1 MLMKTKA
8 LVLREVS
15 YKESDRILTLLTQER
30 GKLSA
35 NARGSRKK
43 GSAIAAGTQLL
54 CWSELVLSETR
65 GRWSVK
71 EAAVE
76 RQFRGMRAELERFA
90 LGCYFAEAAQVL
102 ALEELPTPELLSLT
116 LNSLHVLDKKPELPL
131 ALVKTVFEWRCMC
144 ASGYE
149 PQLEGCA
156 LCGAPEPEQP
166 RFHPLEGMLHC
177 AACRPAEDSMPLSP
191 AALAA
196 LRQIVYGDPKKI
208 FSFRLDGEGM
218 KQLGKISEHYM
229 LLQLD
234 RGFGTLDFYRQLSI

>member
-1 MLMKTKA
+1 MVLNRADQADREATKDWA
-8 LVLREVS
+8 AFF
-15 YKESDRILTLLTQER
+15 KE
-30 GKLSA
+30 
-35 NARGSRKK
+35 K
-43 GSAIAAGTQLL
+43 GWAVMETDSKSGAGTAKF
-54 CWSELVLSETR
+54 S
-65 GRWSVK
+65 
-71 EAAVE
+71 AAV
-76 RQFRGMRAELERFA
+76 REL
-90 LGCYFAEAAQVL
+90 
-102 ALEELPTPELLSLT
+102 
-116 LNSLHVLDKKPELPL
+116 LDKKPELPL

-208 FSFRLDGEGM
+208 FSFRLDGESL
-218 KQLGKISEHYM
+218 KQLGKISERYM

-234 RGFGTLDFYRQLSI
+234 RGFGTLDFYKQLSI